1 MAPIA
6 SGDAIEGTM
15 AFAESALAMPARHR
29 VRIDKQWPY
38 QDRWRLSGYAY
49 DADGSVALTRPTV
62 AVRVAR

>member
-1 MAPIA
+1 
-6 SGDAIEGTM
+6 M